1 MEIYVAK
8 SDQQTGPFSEQQ
20 IESMLN
26 SGMIVMSD
34 LAWHAGLSDWVPL
47 HQVLKVNTPMTLPA
61 RPPLLSASVRGNTS
75 ASQTATNAGA
85 MFLYIPTSRLI
96 VMSILSLGLYDAYWI
111 YRNWRFL
118 KERDGLSIQPFWRG
132 VFGLFHITSLL
143 KMIKNDPSANSLA
156 EARFSPGWLAS
167 GWILLMFIG
176 NTLGRSAD
184 PTANLIG
191 IIISAPAFLCLLP
204 VQNYINSVNESLPRR
219 PAYYGWTGGQL
230 LCLVLGVIFWILFL
244 AGMAG

>member
-26 SGMIVMSD
+26 SGMIVLTD

-47 HQVLKVNTPMTLPA
+47 HQVLNVSAPMALPT
-61 RPPLLSASVRGNTS
+61 RPPSLSSPTRTTASAPLIT
-75 ASQTATNAGA
+75 TNAGA

-96 VMSILSLGLYDAYWI
+96 VMSILTLGLYDAYWI
-111 YRNWRFL
+111 YRNWRFF

-132 VFGLFHITSLL
+132 IFGLFHITSLL
-143 KMIKNDPSANSLA
+143 KMIKTDPSANSIA

-176 NTLGRSAD
+176 NALGRSAD

-191 IIISAPAFLCLLP
+191 IIISAPSFLCLLP
-204 VQNYINSVNESLPRR
+204 VQNYINIVNESLPRR
-219 PAYYGWTGGQL
+219 PAYYGWTGGQIF
-230 LCLVLGVIFWILFL
+230 CLVLGVIFWILFL